1 MKKQTIAL
9 IGNPNCGKTTLF
21 NDLTGANQR
30 TGNWPGV
37 TVDRKEGKY
46 QYDDVEVTVVDL
58 PGVYSLDAEDE
69 STGLDELIARDYL
82 LSGEADLI
90 INIVDASNLERNLY
104 LTTQIMEMR
113 VPMVTAL
120 NMIDVARERELD
132 IDTDVLSQRLGCY
145 VIPISAF
152 LGEGIDILRSRIN
165 ELIDN
170 PGNLPTVVA
179 YPAVIEDTLSQ
190 IEPLLVAMAVTIFLF
205 KLSRS
210 PRKITGDRGQQTTKT
225 TTHV

>member
-1 MKKQTIAL
+1 MQNYLYILYFTVPCFSLPIPSFNYLINFAHLLSTTEKGKQMKKQTIAL

-21 NDLTGANQR
+21 NDLTGSNQR

-46 QYDDVEVTVVDL
+46 RFDDVEVTVVDL

-132 IDTDVLSQRLGCY
+132 IDTEVLSQRLGCY

-165 ELIDN
+165 ELID
-170 PGNLPTVVA
+170 
-179 YPAVIEDTLSQ
+179 
-190 IEPLLVAMAVTIFLF
+190 
-205 KLSRS
+205 
-210 PRKITGDRGQQTTKT
+210 
-225 TTHV
+225 

>member
-21 NDLTGANQR
+21 NDLTGSNQR

-46 QYDDVEVTVVDL
+46 RYDDVEVIVVDL

-120 NMIDVARERELD
+120 NMIDVAREQEL
-132 IDTDVLSQRLGCY
+132 
-145 VIPISAF
+145 
-152 LGEGIDILRSRIN
+152 
-165 ELIDN
+165 
-170 PGNLPTVVA
+170 
-179 YPAVIEDTLSQ
+179 
-190 IEPLLVAMAVTIFLF
+190 
-205 KLSRS
+205 
-210 PRKITGDRGQQTTKT
+210 
-225 TTHV
+225 

>member
-46 QYDDVEVTVVDL
+46 VSDGIEITVVDL

-104 LTTQIMEMR
+104 LTTQIMEMG
-113 VPMVTAL
+113 VAMVIAL
-120 NMIDVARERELD
+120 NMIDVARERD
-132 IDTDVLSQRLGCY
+132 IDIDSNVLTRRLGCF

-165 ELIDN
+165 ELINN
-170 PGNLPTVVA
+170 PENHPTVVA
-179 YPAVIEDTLSQ
+179 YPAVVEDGISQ
-190 IEPLLVAMAVTIFLF
+190 LQSLVKQNSPLLSDWVKTLI
-205 KLSRS
+205 SRWL
-210 PRKITGDRGQQTTKT
+210 K
-225 TTHV
+225 